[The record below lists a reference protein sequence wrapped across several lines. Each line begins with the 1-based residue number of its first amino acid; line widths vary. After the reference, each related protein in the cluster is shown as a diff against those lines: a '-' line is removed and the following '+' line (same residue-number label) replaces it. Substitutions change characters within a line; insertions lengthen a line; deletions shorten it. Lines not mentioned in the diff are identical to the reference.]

1 MQSVFRQLPGT
12 EAKLPGTE
20 AEEDVVTKVRSE
32 SSVSSVSSYV
42 RVSVGDLASL
52 QSGTPSLPLHYG
64 NVWRQTRI
72 FNKGT
77 MDSAF

>member
-12 EAKLPGTE
+12 EAKLPGAEAE

-52 QSGTPSLPLHYG
+52 QSGTPSLPLPSIYL
-64 NVWRQTRI
+64 RL
-72 FNKGT
+72 
-77 MDSAF
+77 